1 MTKDGTDPL
10 LPSEE
15 NCADLVEPPTEAE
28 MDRAITGNMVHLM
41 AVMKAARRFKT
52 RVSETRGVLIDGI
65 LGRESR
71 FSRPPHSIHNQTKS
85 QTTDDRRPLDRI
97 LITSGISRN
106 VEVNDKMEAIPPDM
120 ENLTM
125 YASPQAEDDSDLER
139 RLGETE
145 AHYKQRLETLRH
157 HPDTLTRS
165 PTATSDN
172 IQIQRRSRTFPVD
185 GHLPGHAHD
194 PLEDIFYLRIG
205 HDPTLLS
212 TQDDSSDHFFVV
224 SESPPA
230 VEMNIYEQAYQEEM
244 ERIFARRGREP
255 SIYMTRWVEH
265 RDDIRALGSIKD
277 AGKYAARQAAARF
290 ERVSNRAYASGRP
303 VLESSKSYAKYAGDK
318 AGEGWAS
325 GSAAAA
331 PYLQSGKEYL
341 EPWKQ
346 SAKTAV
352 SSGWDKAGRA
362 QEKLGAWYSKEGG
375 KGDKFSGLVAKA
387 QAKARGRSPGPP
399 VDTDAAAPETRADES
414 EAQSIPSVSEP
425 EIVQSPTAVDEEETK
440 PAADSKHPGPPIGT
454 SIFKEHI

>member
-1 MTKDGTDPL
+1 
-10 LPSEE
+10 
-15 NCADLVEPPTEAE
+15 

-41 AVMKAARRFKT
+41 TVMKAARRFKT
-52 RVSETRGVLIDGI
+52 KVSEKRGVLIDGI

-85 QTTDDRRPLDRI
+85 QTTDDRKPLDRI
-97 LITSGISRN
+97 LVTSGINRN
-106 VEVNDKMEAIPPDM
+106 VEVNDKMQAIPPDM

-125 YASPQAEDDSDLER
+125 YASPEAEDDSDLER

-145 AHYKQRLETLRH
+145 AHYKQRLEALRH
-157 HPDTLTRS
+157 HPDGLTRS
-165 PTATSDN
+165 PTATSDPVRVE
-172 IQIQRRSRTFPVD
+172 QRRSRTFPVD

-212 TQDDSSDHFFVV
+212 TQDDSSDPYPMI

-244 ERIFARRGREP
+244 ERILARRGREP
-255 SIYMTRWVEH
+255 SIYMTRRVEH

-290 ERVSNRAYASGRP
+290 ERVSNRAYATGRP

-346 SAKTAV
+346 SAKSAV
-352 SSGWDKAGRA
+352 SSGLDKAGRA
-362 QEKLGAWYSKEGG
+362 QERFGAWYNREGG
-375 KGDKFSGLVAKA
+375 KGEKFSGLVAKA
-387 QAKARGRSPGPP
+387 QAKARGRSPGPSSI
-399 VDTDAAAPETRADES
+399 DTES
-414 EAQSIPSVSEP
+414 PASVPPAESTQAQSTPAP
-425 EIVQSPTAVDEEETK
+425 EIVQSPTAVDAEETK
-440 PAADSKHPGPPIGT
+440 LAAESKPPGLPIGT